1 MTREQQAMVSKEV
14 HDVRVARWEGF
25 KRLARKLPNHHIL
38 SVELIRTR
46 HDETAA
52 IFTVV
57 RNREPVQYV
66 VMGDARGRVKAA
78 GSEHYAT
85 VAMASMEAT
94 TLADGPTNAVD
105 PDIIALGEPPPKEP
119 PPPGI
124 VAVGGGLLA
133 AAFDIGELVQP
144 GSVA

>member
-52 IFTVV
+52 VFTVV
-57 RNREPVQYV
+57 RHHEPVQYV
-66 VMGDARGRVKAA
+66 VMGDARGRVKTYGGEHRAA
-78 GSEHYAT
+78 GA
-85 VAMASMEAT
+85 VASMEAI
-94 TLADGPTNAVD
+94 TLADGPMNAVD

-133 AAFDIGELVQP
+133 AAFDVGELVQL
-144 GSVA
+144 GSVT